1 MFSLQVTPTAMELL
15 PLLCLCVLTRAGT
28 TFADQHGPEIKVK
41 EGRNV
46 TLPCS
51 ATEDIALRR
60 FEWKKDDQK
69 EVFVF
74 DSGLDSNNGLS
85 GQYVQFK
92 GRVSYFSG
100 ELKNGNASIT
110 IRETKAADSGNYTCE
125 IRHLPDQKFLIK
137 LLVGAISKPYIQT
150 NKTDN
155 GVLLQCEVHGDYFR
169 PKVQWQD
176 RAGNILPAKEPLVSE
191 GEGSY
196 DIILQTTVTKTDYYR
211 CVATQEEINHQIYA
225 ENYVSV
231 NGAFQKPY
239 VTILKQTKDWALL
252 QCEVHAESVKPI
264 VQWKDGAGNIL
275 PAKEPQV
282 SKTGDSYDIIL
293 QTNVTKTDHYRC
305 VATQAEIPSQIHVYI
320 SGVSEKK
327 IPDGPLKD
335 RSKENIPGA
344 APLPYVTI
352 LGETKDGVQLQC
364 VVRGASP
371 KPKVRWQDGAGNILP
386 AKEPLVSERGDV
398 ILQTTVTKTDH
409 YQCVATQE
417 EINHQINAT
426 IYVPVTGAAPELS
439 IKILGETQDGVQL
452 QCVVHGASPKPKV
465 QWQDGAGN
473 ILPAKEPQ
481 VSERGDVILQTTV
494 TKTDHYRCVATQEEI
509 NHQIHAEIYVLMNS
523 AVSKP
528 SIMILG
534 EREDRVQLQ
543 CEVHGAS
550 PKPKV
555 QWQDR
560 AGNILPAKEP
570 QVSERGGS
578 YDIILQTTVTKTDH
592 YRCVATQEEI
602 NHQIYAET
610 YVPVH
615 GAAPEPSITTLDQTK
630 DWALLQC
637 VVRGASPK
645 PKVQWQDSDGNIL
658 HAEESKV
665 TERGGRYDII
675 LQTTVTKTD
684 HYRCVATQEE
694 INHQIQAETFV
705 HMSGAAPK
713 PSVTILD
720 ETTDW
725 ALLQCEVHGASPKP
739 EVRWQDGAGNIL
751 PAKEPQVSERGGS
764 YDIILQ
770 TTVTKTDHYRCVAT
784 QEEIKHQIH
793 AETYVHIN
801 GAAPLPYVTIL
812 GETQD
817 GVQLQCVVRGAS
829 PKPKVQWQDGAGNI
843 LPAKEPL
850 VSERGGR
857 YDIILQTTV
866 TKADHYQCVA
876 TQEEINHQ
884 INATIYVPVTGAV
897 SKPFITTLGETQDGV
912 QLQCEVRGA
921 SPKPKVQWQDRAG
934 NILPA
939 KEPQVSERGGSYDI
953 ILQTTVTKTDH
964 YRCVATQEEINHQI
978 HAETYVPVHGFSTGH
993 VVTAVAAVLGTLL
1006 LVGVVVAVL
1015 RAKGCIKCS
1024 KGGAQTRVPHEDPN
1038 HLV

>member
-137 LLVGAISKPYIQT
+137 LLVGPEIIVT
-150 NKTDN
+150 
-155 GVLLQCEVHGDYFR
+155 
-169 PKVQWQD
+169 
-176 RAGNILPAKEPLVSE
+176 E
-191 GEGSY
+191 G
-196 DIILQTTVTKTDYYR
+196 R
-211 CVATQEEINHQIYA
+211 
-225 ENYVSV
+225 
-231 NGAFQKPY
+231 
-239 VTILKQTKDWALL
+239 
-252 QCEVHAESVKPI
+252 
-264 VQWKDGAGNIL
+264 
-275 PAKEPQV
+275 
-282 SKTGDSYDIIL
+282 
-293 QTNVTKTDHYRC
+293 NVTLPCSTTEDIGLRRFEWKKDDQKEVFVFDGSVLSGQDEQFKGRVSHFPGELKNGNASITIRDTK
-305 VATQAEIPSQIHVYI
+305 VAD
-320 SGVSEKK
+320 SGVYTCE
-327 IPDGPLKD
+327 IRLKD
-335 RSKENIPGA
+335 PPIQKFLIK
-344 APLPYVTI
+344 L
-352 LGETKDGVQLQC
+352 
-364 VVRGASP
+364 
-371 KPKVRWQDGAGNILP
+371 
-386 AKEPLVSERGDV
+386 LV
-398 ILQTTVTKTDH
+398 
-409 YQCVATQE
+409 
-417 EINHQINAT
+417 
-426 IYVPVTGAAPELS
+426 GAAPELS